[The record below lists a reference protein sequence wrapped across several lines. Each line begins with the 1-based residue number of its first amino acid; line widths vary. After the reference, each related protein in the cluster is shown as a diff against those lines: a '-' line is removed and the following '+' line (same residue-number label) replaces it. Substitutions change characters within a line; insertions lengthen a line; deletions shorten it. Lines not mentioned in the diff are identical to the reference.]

1 MRQIDKI
8 IIHCSATIEGKDFKA
23 GDIDDWHKA
32 RGFTCIGYHY
42 VVDLNGTIEKGRSD
56 DTIGAHCVGQ
66 NADSIGVCYI
76 GGLDKNKKPK
86 DTRTPAQ
93 KQALLKLLKE
103 LKGKY
108 LKAVIYG
115 HCDFANKACPCFDAK
130 EEYKNL

>member
-23 GDIDDWHKA
+23 GDIDNWHKA

-42 VVDLNGTIEKGRSD
+42 VVDLDGTVEKGRSD
-56 DTIGAHCVGQ
+56 DTVGAHCAGQ
-66 NADSIGVCYI
+66 NASSIGVCYI
-76 GGLDKNKKPK
+76 GGLDKNKKSK
-86 DTRTPAQ
+86 DTRTHAQ

-108 LKAVIYG
+108 PKAIIYG

-130 EEYKNL
+130 GEYKNL